1 MKPLLLPAKSVAS
14 CLWGYCWD
22 ERDQSPGEPPSAHPP
37 FAAEEALVAS
47 TACRART
54 NKDPK
59 GPPPTGTAT
68 TPDIVYSL
76 LPEQECLEKPEG
88 EPGNGTPTATWMGLG
103 GVNPA
108 SGHQIRPSYQCS
120 TDGETAVAEEP
131 KLAPAHTQSY
141 APLPI
146 VRNVWQSLQE
156 ALVPA

>member
-14 CLWGYCWD
+14 RLWGYCWD

-76 LPEQECLEKPEG
+76 LPEQECQRGNLEMVPQQPHGWVWG
-88 EPGNGTPTATWMGLG
+88 ESTQLQDIR
-103 GVNPA
+103 
-108 SGHQIRPSYQCS
+108 SGHLTSALQMGQLRP
-120 TDGETAVAEEP
+120 
-131 KLAPAHTQSY
+131 
-141 APLPI
+141 
-146 VRNVWQSLQE
+146 
-156 ALVPA
+156 